1 MTAANWG
8 SSPDLPDTLCYL
20 NGAFTE
26 LRNAQVSVLDRGFI
40 FGDGVYEV
48 LPCYGGV
55 AFRFDQHMA
64 RLDRSLTELRI
75 RNPLSRAEWWA
86 IAQRLALSLRDSRGA
101 VHQLIYIQVTRGV
114 ALRDHAMPADTAPTV
129 FMMVSE
135 MKLATPAQREH
146 GVACVTADD
155 FRWEKA
161 HIKSTSLLGAVLARQ
176 ISVDAGAV
184 ETVMFR
190 GEHLSEAASS
200 NVWVVKNG
208 VVMGPPK
215 DNLVLEGIRFGLSP
229 SRVPMC
235 WKPTSFCCHPPPK
248 RCCPS
253 PVSMASPSDK
263 APPAPFTNACTRP
276 TSKPW
281 PTCRPE
287 PEKPH
292 GTTPRHPARTIADR
306 VPDTVS
312 HQGDGSKRGGLRRRH
327 GARGPRVR
335 YHL

>member
-55 AFRFDQHMA
+55 AFRFDHHMA

-75 RNPLSRAEWWA
+75 KNPLSRAEWWA

-114 ALRDHAMPADTAPTV
+114 APRDHAMPTDIAPTV

-161 HIKSTSLLGAVLARQ
+161 HIKSTSLLGAVFARQ

-215 DNLVLEGIRFGLSP
+215 DNLVLEGIRFGLIEEL
-229 SRVPMC
+229 C
-235 WKPTSFCCHPPPK
+235 Q
-248 RCCPS
+248 
-253 PVSMASPSDK
+253 A
-263 APPAPFTNACTRP
+263 
-276 TSKPW
+276 
-281 PTCRPE
+281 
-287 PEKPH
+287 
-292 GTTPRHPARTIADR
+292 
-306 VPDTVS
+306 
-312 HQGDGSKRGGLRRRH
+312 QGLRFELRPITRADVLEADELLLSSATKEVLPITRLDGQPVGQ
-327 GARGPRVR
+327 GAPGPIYQRLYAAYQQAVAD
-335 YHL
+335 LST